1 MSPSASRQRS
11 SGRTTLGV
19 ERLEQ
24 GYTRLDDD
32 GRFAY
37 SSSTFDLACEL
48 RYDRAGLIMD
58 YPSIAVRVA

>member
-1 MSPSASRQRS
+1 MSPPAFVRAHDLS
-11 SGRTTLGV
+11 V

-24 GYTRLDDD
+24 TYTRLDDD

-37 SSSTFDLACEL
+37 ASSTFDFACEL
-48 RYDRAGLIMD
+48 CYDRAGLIVE